1 MLSFCRS
8 MRAGIPTWGFRAT
21 VEQRRFQKFD
31 AALAAGR

>member
-8 MRAGIPTWGFRAT
+8 MRAGIPTWGFCAT
-21 VEQRRFQKFD
+21 VEQRRFQKFG